1 LSAGLFSKDLNGNRT
16 SFSLHFPAEKR
27 KRSFVN
33 DALGRSLAILAWMVL
48 PVVAGF
54 VLWRIWLSRL
64 KDGHALAS
72 RIARTSSQ
80 ASIVALIPP
89 MAMLVF
95 WNASL
100 PAGPSAALP
109 FLGLTV
115 HLLGGAAGWLL
126 ARSSGFDRPVQ
137 GACFLGGA
145 SSNVLTFGGI
155 VAVLLLS
162 TPEDPHGEQALG
174 AMQLYRVLEA
184 PFYYLVA
191 WPVAAYLSSTGP
203 QASSWGATFRRSFR
217 PVTLLPLAGMGVGVL
232 LNLAKIHRPGL
243 LDGVSSWFVRG
254 NVLLLGVT
262 VGLTLRRAAVGRQLS
277 LCLGISAIKFA
288 LLPCAAAGALWL
300 LGFRGLHLQTALVCA
315 SMPVAF
321 MAVVGANLVGL
332 DEEVLGSL
340 WLFTTA
346 AMVVIVPLLAVVVPR
361 LA

>member
-1 LSAGLFSKDLNGNRT
+1 MTPDG
-16 SFSLHFPAEKR
+16 PW
-27 KRSFVN
+27 
-33 DALGRSLAILAWMVL
+33 ALQRSLAILAWMVL

-54 VLWRIWLSRL
+54 VLWRRWLSRRP
-64 KDGHALAS
+64 DGHAVAS
-72 RIARTSSQ
+72 RVARISSQ

-95 WNASL
+95 WNSTL

-115 HLLGGAAGWLL
+115 HLLGGTAGWLF
-126 ARSSGFDRPVQ
+126 ARSRGFDRPVQ

-155 VAVLLLS
+155 VSMLLLS
-162 TPEDPHGEQALG
+162 TPEDPHGEHALG

-191 WPVAAYLSSTGP
+191 WPGAAFLSSTAP
-203 QASSWGATFRRSFR
+203 QGASWGATFRKSFR
-217 PVTLLPLAGMGVGVL
+217 PVTLLPLAGMGAGVL
-232 LNLAKIHRPGL
+232 LNLARVSRPAA
-243 LDGVSSWFVRG
+243 LDGAASWLMRG

-262 VGLTLRRAAVGRQLS
+262 VGLTLRRAAVGRRLP
-277 LCLGISAIKFA
+277 LCLGISAIKFG
-288 LLPCAAAGALWL
+288 LLPFAAAGALWL
-300 LGFRGLHLQTALVCA
+300 FGFRGLHFQTAIVCA

-346 AMVVIVPLLAVVVPR
+346 AMVVVVPVLAVVIPR

>member
-1 LSAGLFSKDLNGNRT
+1 VS
-16 SFSLHFPAEKR
+16 
-27 KRSFVN
+27 
-33 DALGRSLAILAWMVL
+33 DALQRSLAILAWMVL
-48 PVVAGF
+48 PVAGGF
-54 VLWRIWLSRL
+54 VLWRLWLSRRT
-64 KDGHALAS
+64 DGHSLAG
-72 RIARTSSQ
+72 RLARLSSQ
-80 ASIVALIPP
+80 TSLLLLIPP

-95 WNASL
+95 WTAEL

-109 FLGLTV
+109 FLGLGV

-126 ARSSGFDRPVQ
+126 ARGAGFDRPVQ

-162 TPEDPHGEQALG
+162 TPQDPHGEQALS
-174 AMQLYRVLEA
+174 AMQLYRVLEG
-184 PFYYLVA
+184 PFYYLIA
-191 WPVAAYLSSTGP
+191 WPTAAILSAAGP
-203 QASSWGATFRRSFR
+203 QQASWGATFRKSFR
-217 PVTLLPLAGMGVGVL
+217 PVTLLPLAGMAAGVL
-232 LNLAKIHRPGL
+232 LNVARVRRPGA
-243 LDGVSSWFVRG
+243 LDGLASWLVRG
-254 NVLLLGVT
+254 NVVLLGIT
-262 VGLTLRRAAVGRQLS
+262 VGLTLRRAAVGRRLP
-277 LCLGISAIKFA
+277 LCLGISAVKFA
-288 LLPCAAAGALWL
+288 LLPCAAGGALWL

-346 AMVVIVPLLAVVVPR
+346 SMVVVVPVLAFVVPR

>member
-1 LSAGLFSKDLNGNRT
+1 
-16 SFSLHFPAEKR
+16 
-27 KRSFVN
+27 
-33 DALGRSLAILAWMVL
+33 MVL
-48 PVVAGF
+48 PVLGGLV
-54 VLWRIWLSRL
+54 VWRFWLRGL
-64 KDGHALAS
+64 ADGHDLAG
-72 RIARTSSQ
+72 RLARVSSQ
-80 ASIVALIPP
+80 TSIMLLIPP
-89 MAMLVF
+89 MSMLVF
-95 WNASL
+95 WTAEL
-100 PAGPSAALP
+100 PAGASAVLP

-162 TPEDPHGEQALG
+162 TPQDPHGEQALG

-191 WPVAAYLSSTGP
+191 WPVAAFLSSTGP
-203 QASSWGATFRRSFR
+203 QAASWGETFRRSFR
-217 PVTLLPLAGMGVGVL
+217 PVTLLPLAGMGTGVL
-232 LNLAKIHRPGL
+232 LNLAKVHRPGL
-243 LDGVSSWFVRG
+243 LDGASSWFVRG

-262 VGLTLRRAAVGRQLS
+262 VGLTLRRAAVGRRLP

-315 SMPVAF
+315 SMP
-321 MAVVGANLVGL
+321 
-332 DEEVLGSL
+332 
-340 WLFTTA
+340 
-346 AMVVIVPLLAVVVPR
+346 
-361 LA
+361 

>member
-1 LSAGLFSKDLNGNRT
+1 
-16 SFSLHFPAEKR
+16 
-27 KRSFVN
+27 
-33 DALGRSLAILAWMVL
+33 
-48 PVVAGF
+48 
-54 VLWRIWLSRL
+54 
-64 KDGHALAS
+64 
-72 RIARTSSQ
+72 
-80 ASIVALIPP
+80 
-89 MAMLVF
+89 MLVF

-109 FLGLTV
+109 FLGLSV

-126 ARSSGFDRPVQ
+126 ARGSGFDRPVQ

-191 WPVAAYLSSTGP
+191 WPVAAFLSSTGP

-217 PVTLLPLAGMGVGVL
+217 PVTLLPLAGMGAGVL
-232 LNLAKIHRPGL
+232 LNLAKVHRPGL
-243 LDGVSSWFVRG
+243 LDGASSWLVRG
-254 NVLLLGVT
+254 NVVLLGVT
-262 VGLTLRRAAVGRQLS
+262 VGLTLRRAAVGRRLP

-346 AMVVIVPLLAVVVPR
+346 AMIVVVPLLAVVVPR

>member
-1 LSAGLFSKDLNGNRT
+1 MNETLQ
-16 SFSLHFPAEKR
+16 
-27 KRSFVN
+27 RSV
-33 DALGRSLAILAWMVL
+33 AILAWMVL
-48 PVVAGF
+48 PVIGGF
-54 VLWRIWLSRL
+54 VLWRLWLSRL
-64 KDGHALAS
+64 ADGHVLAGKL
-72 RIARTSSQ
+72 ARFSSQ
-80 ASIVALIPP
+80 TSILLLIPP

-95 WNASL
+95 WTAEL

-109 FLGLTV
+109 FLGLGV

-126 ARSSGFDRPVQ
+126 ARSAGFERPVQ

-162 TPEDPHGEQALG
+162 TPEDPHGEQALS
-174 AMQLYRVLEA
+174 AMQLYRVLEG
-184 PFYYLVA
+184 PFYYLIA
-191 WPVAAYLSSTGP
+191 WPSAAMLSATGP
-203 QASSWGATFRRSFR
+203 RTASWGATFRKSFR
-217 PVTLLPLAGMGVGVL
+217 PVTLLPLAGMAVGVL
-232 LNLAKIHRPGL
+232 LNVARFRRPGA
-243 LDGVSSWFVRG
+243 LDGLAAWLVRG
-254 NVLLLGVT
+254 NVVLLGIT
-262 VGLTLRRAAVGRQLS
+262 VGLTLRRAAVGRRLP

-288 LLPCAAAGALWL
+288 LLPCAAGGALWL

-346 AMVVIVPLLAVVVPR
+346 AMVVVVPVLAYVVPR

>member
-1 LSAGLFSKDLNGNRT
+1 MS
-16 SFSLHFPAEKR
+16 
-27 KRSFVN
+27 
-33 DALGRSLAILAWMVL
+33 DALLRSLAILAWMVL
-48 PVVAGF
+48 PVVGGF
-54 VLWRIWLSRL
+54 VFWRLWLSRL
-64 KDGHALAS
+64 ADGHPLAS
-72 RIARTSSQ
+72 RLARFSSQ
-80 ASIVALIPP
+80 TSIMILIPP

-95 WNASL
+95 WTAEL

-109 FLGLTV
+109 FLGLGV

-126 ARSSGFDRPVQ
+126 ARGAGFDRPVQ

-162 TPEDPHGEQALG
+162 TPEDPHGEQALS
-174 AMQLYRVLEA
+174 AMQLYRVLEG
-184 PFYYLVA
+184 PFYYLIA
-191 WPVAAYLSSTGP
+191 WPAAAMLSASGP
-203 QASSWGATFRRSFR
+203 QRASWGATFRKSFR
-217 PVTLLPLAGMGVGVL
+217 PVTLLPLAGMAAGVL
-232 LNLAKIHRPGL
+232 LNVARVRRPGA
-243 LDGVSSWFVRG
+243 LDGLASWLVRA
-254 NVLLLGVT
+254 NVVLLGIT
-262 VGLTLRRAAVGRQLS
+262 VGLTLRRAAVGRRLP

-288 LLPCAAAGALWL
+288 LLPVAAGGALWL

-346 AMVVIVPLLAVVVPR
+346 SMVIVVPVLAFVVPR

>member
-1 LSAGLFSKDLNGNRT
+1 
-16 SFSLHFPAEKR
+16 
-27 KRSFVN
+27 
-33 DALGRSLAILAWMVL
+33 
-48 PVVAGF
+48 
-54 VLWRIWLSRL
+54 
-64 KDGHALAS
+64 
-72 RIARTSSQ
+72 
-80 ASIVALIPP
+80 
-89 MAMLVF
+89 
-95 WNASL
+95 
-100 PAGPSAALP
+100 
-109 FLGLTV
+109 
-115 HLLGGAAGWLL
+115 
-126 ARSSGFDRPVQ
+126 
-137 GACFLGGA
+137 
-145 SSNVLTFGGI
+145 
-155 VAVLLLS
+155 
-162 TPEDPHGEQALG
+162 
-174 AMQLYRVLEA
+174 MQLYRVLEA

-288 LLPCAAAGALWL
+288 LLPCALWL

>member
-1 LSAGLFSKDLNGNRT
+1 
-16 SFSLHFPAEKR
+16 
-27 KRSFVN
+27 VN
-33 DALGRSLAILAWMVL
+33 DALQRSLAILAWMIL
-48 PVVAGF
+48 PVVGGF
-54 VLWRIWLSRL
+54 VLWRVWLRRRA
-64 KDGHALAS
+64 DGHDLAS
-72 RIARTSSQ
+72 RIARVSSQ
-80 ASIVALIPP
+80 ASLMVLIPP

-95 WNASL
+95 WTAEL

-109 FLGLTV
+109 FLGLGV

-126 ARSSGFDRPVQ
+126 ARTGGFDRPVQ

-162 TPEDPHGEQALG
+162 TPQDPHGEQALS
-174 AMQLYRVLEA
+174 AMQLYRVLEG

-191 WPVAAYLSSTGP
+191 WPVAAILSATGP
-203 QASSWGATFRRSFR
+203 QKASWGATFRRSFR
-217 PVTLLPLAGMGVGVL
+217 PVTLLPLAGMAAGIL
-232 LNLAKIHRPGL
+232 LNLARMRRPGAF
-243 LDGVSSWFVRG
+243 DGVASWLVRG
-254 NVLLLGVT
+254 NVLLLGLT
-262 VGLTLRRAAVGRQLS
+262 VGLTLRRSAVGRRLP
-277 LCLGISAIKFA
+277 LCLGISSIKFA
-288 LLPCAAAGALWL
+288 LLPCAAGAALWA

-346 AMVVIVPLLAVVVPR
+346 SMVVVVPLLAVVVPR

>member
-1 LSAGLFSKDLNGNRT
+1 MIRRMV
-16 SFSLHFPAEKR
+16 P
-27 KRSFVN
+27 
-33 DALGRSLAILAWMVL
+33 DAPWALQRSLAILAWMVL

-54 VLWRIWLSRL
+54 ALWRLWLSRRR
-64 KDGHALAS
+64 DGHEVAS
-72 RIARTSSQ
+72 RVARISSQ

-95 WNASL
+95 WNTPL
-100 PAGPSAALP
+100 PAGPGAALP
-109 FLGLTV
+109 FLGLAV
-115 HLLGGAAGWLL
+115 HLLGGTAGWLF

-155 VAVLLLS
+155 VAMLLLS
-162 TPEDPHGEQALG
+162 TPQDPHGEQALG

-191 WPVAAYLSSTGP
+191 WPAAAILSSTAP
-203 QASSWGATFRRSFR
+203 QAASWGATFRRSFR
-217 PVTLLPLAGMGVGVL
+217 PVTLLPLAGLGAGVV
-232 LNLAKIHRPGL
+232 LNLARVHRPGA
-243 LDGVSSWFVRG
+243 LDGAASWLMRG
-254 NVLLLGVT
+254 NVVLLGVT
-262 VGLTLRRAAVGRQLS
+262 VGLTLRRAAVGRRLP

-346 AMVVIVPLLAVVVPR
+346 AMVVVVPVLAIVVPR